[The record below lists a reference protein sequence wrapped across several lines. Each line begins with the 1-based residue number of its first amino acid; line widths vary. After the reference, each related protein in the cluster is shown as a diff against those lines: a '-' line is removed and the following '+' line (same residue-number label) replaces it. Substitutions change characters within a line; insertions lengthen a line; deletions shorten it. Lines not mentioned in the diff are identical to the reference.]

1 MISIVQTLLKAMTE
15 HQPNKGKCSGRERI
29 IQATKILAG
38 ERPFDDITIEEIIK
52 TAELSRPAFYYHFTG
67 GKEELRAELV
77 HRGLLDDMP
86 TQNTRLAI
94 LEAAVRIFA
103 RSGVSAAT
111 LEDIAA
117 EAGVTRGTLCWHFHS
132 KDDLVSAII
141 KHYGPHSILG
151 PIVDQIEQ
159 DLQNGV
165 ELDDESII
173 RRLAEGF
180 YDAFA
185 AQGDFARLAILL
197 IYTHPQAAHVL
208 ADMVAKGRKR
218 LTEYVRQRQEAGYFC
233 KHIDP
238 SLFVQV
244 IAMIFAMRAIGRGLN
259 DLLPFSHLSREEIID
274 QLVSLLLYGM
284 VQRDQFPKDETRVAL

>member
-1 MISIVQTLLKAMTE
+1 MTE
-15 HQPNKGKCSGRERI
+15 RQLDKGKCSGRERI
-29 IQATKILAG
+29 IQATKTLAG

-165 ELDDESII
+165 QLDDESII

>member
-1 MISIVQTLLKAMTE
+1 MTE
-15 HQPNKGKCSGRERI
+15 HQLDKGKCSGKERI
-29 IQATKILAG
+29 IQATKTLAG

-77 HRGLLDDMP
+77 HRGLVDDMP
-86 TQNTRLAI
+86 TQNTHLAI

-165 ELDDESII
+165 QLDDESII

-238 SLFVQV
+238 GLFVQV

-284 VQRDQFPKDETRVAL
+284 VQRDQFPTDETRVTL

>member
-1 MISIVQTLLKAMTE
+1 MTE
-15 HQPNKGKCSGRERI
+15 HQLDKGKCSGKERI
-29 IQATKILAG
+29 IQATKTLAG

-52 TAELSRPAFYYHFTG
+52 TAELSRPAFYYHFTE

-77 HRGLLDDMP
+77 RRGLLDDIP
-86 TQNTRLAI
+86 TQDTRLAI

-103 RSGVSAAT
+103 RSGVSAAP

-141 KHYGPHSILG
+141 KHYGPHSLLG

-165 ELDDESII
+165 QLDDESII

-238 SLFVQV
+238 GLFVQV

-259 DLLPFSHLSREEIID
+259 DLLPFSHLSPEEIID
-274 QLVSLLLYGM
+274 QLVSSLLHSMLSP
-284 VQRDQFPKDETRVAL
+284 DQSPTTETRVAP

>member
-1 MISIVQTLLKAMTE
+1 MTE
-15 HQPNKGKCSGRERI
+15 HQLDKGKCSGRERI

-111 LEDIAA
+111 LEDIAS

-165 ELDDESII
+165 QLDDESII

-284 VQRDQFPKDETRVAL
+284 VQRDQFPTDETRVAP

>member
-1 MISIVQTLLKAMTE
+1 MTE
-15 HQPNKGKCSGRERI
+15 HQLDKGKCSGRERI

-86 TQNTRLAI
+86 TQNTHLAI

-159 DLQNGV
+159 DLQNGIQ
-165 ELDDESII
+165 LDDESII

-218 LTEYVRQRQEAGYFC
+218 LTEYVRQRQEAGYFR

-238 SLFVQV
+238 NLFVQV

-284 VQRDQFPKDETRVAL
+284 VERNQFPTDETRVAP

>member
-1 MISIVQTLLKAMTE
+1 MTE
-15 HQPNKGKCSGRERI
+15 HQLDKGKCSGRERI

-141 KHYGPHSILG
+141 KHYGPHSILS

-159 DLQNGV
+159 DLQKGV
-165 ELDDESII
+165 QLDDESII

-218 LTEYVRQRQEAGYFC
+218 LTEYVHQRQEAGYFR

-284 VQRDQFPKDETRVAL
+284 VQRDQFPKDEPRVAP

>member
-1 MISIVQTLLKAMTE
+1 MTE
-15 HQPNKGKCSGRERI
+15 HQLDKGKCSGKERI
-29 IQATKILAG
+29 IQATKTLAG

-86 TQNTRLAI
+86 TQNTHLAI

-141 KHYGPHSILG
+141 KHYGPHSLLG

-159 DLQNGV
+159 DLQEGV
-165 ELDDESII
+165 QLDDASII

-218 LTEYVRQRQEAGYFC
+218 LTEYVRQRQEAGYFR

-238 SLFVQV
+238 GLFVQV

-259 DLLPFSHLSREEIID
+259 NLLPFSHLSREEIID

-284 VQRDQFPKDETRVAL
+284 VQRDQFPTDETRVAP

>member
-1 MISIVQTLLKAMTE
+1 MTE
-15 HQPNKGKCSGRERI
+15 HQLDKGKCSGRERI

-141 KHYGPHSILG
+141 KHYGPHSI
-151 PIVDQIEQ
+151 
-159 DLQNGV
+159 
-165 ELDDESII
+165 
-173 RRLAEGF
+173 AEGF

-274 QLVSLLLYGM
+274 QLVSLLLYGL

>member
-1 MISIVQTLLKAMTE
+1 MTE
-15 HQPNKGKCSGRERI
+15 HQLDKGKCSGRERI
-29 IQATKILAG
+29 IQATKTLAG

-86 TQNTRLAI
+86 TQNTHLAI

-165 ELDDESII
+165 QLDDESII

-218 LTEYVRQRQEAGYFC
+218 LTEYVGQRQEAGYFC

-238 SLFVQV
+238 GLFVQV

-274 QLVSLLLYGM
+274 QLVSLLLYGL

>member
-1 MISIVQTLLKAMTE
+1 MTE
-15 HQPNKGKCSGRERI
+15 HQLDKGKCSGRERI
-29 IQATKILAG
+29 IQATKTLAG

-86 TQNTRLAI
+86 TQNTHLAI

-159 DLQNGV
+159 DLQEGAQ
-165 ELDDESII
+165 LDDESII

-218 LTEYVRQRQEAGYFC
+218 LTEYVGQRQEAGYFC

-238 SLFVQV
+238 GLFVQV

-284 VQRDQFPKDETRVAL
+284 VQRDQFPTDETRVAP

>member
-1 MISIVQTLLKAMTE
+1 MTE
-15 HQPNKGKCSGRERI
+15 HQLDKGKCSGRERI

-141 KHYGPHSILG
+141 KHYGPHSILS

-165 ELDDESII
+165 QLDDESII

-218 LTEYVRQRQEAGYFC
+218 LTEYVRQRQEAGYFR

-238 SLFVQV
+238 GLFVQV

-284 VQRDQFPKDETRVAL
+284 VHRDQFPKDEPRVAP

>member
-1 MISIVQTLLKAMTE
+1 MTE
-15 HQPNKGKCSGRERI
+15 HQLDKGKCSGRERI
-29 IQATKILAG
+29 IQATKTLAG
-38 ERPFDDITIEEIIK
+38 ERPFDD
-52 TAELSRPAFYYHFTG
+52 HFTG

-86 TQNTRLAI
+86 TQNTHLAI

-159 DLQNGV
+159 DLQEGV
-165 ELDDESII
+165 QLDDASII

-218 LTEYVRQRQEAGYFC
+218 LTEYVGQRQEAGYFC

-238 SLFVQV
+238 GLFVQV

-259 DLLPFSHLSREEIID
+259 NLLPFSHLSREEIID

-284 VQRDQFPKDETRVAL
+284 VQRDQFPTDETRVAP

>member
-1 MISIVQTLLKAMTE
+1 MAEQYSY
-15 HQPNKGKCSGRERI
+15 KGKCTGRERL
-29 IQATKILAG
+29 IQATKILTE
-38 ERPFDDITIEEIIK
+38 ERPFDDITIEDIIK

-86 TQNTRLAI
+86 TQNTHLAI

-165 ELDDESII
+165 QLDDESII

-197 IYTHPQAAHVL
+197 IYTHPQAADVL
-208 ADMVAKGRKR
+208 ADMIIKGRKR
-218 LTEYVRQRQEAGYFC
+218 LTEYVSKRQEEGYFC
-233 KHIDP
+233 KQIDP
-238 SLFVQV
+238 GLCVRV
-244 IAMIFAMRAIGRGLN
+244 IAMFFAMRAVERGLT
-259 DLLPFSHLSREEIID
+259 DRVPFSDLSREEIVD

-284 VQRDQFPKDETRVAL
+284 MQRDQSPTD

>member
-1 MISIVQTLLKAMTE
+1 MTE
-15 HQPNKGKCSGRERI
+15 HQPDKGKCRGRERI
-29 IQATKILAG
+29 IQATKMLAG

-52 TAELSRPAFYYHFTG
+52 AAELSRPAFYYHFTG

-77 HRGLLDDMP
+77 RRGLLDDIP
-86 TQNTRLAI
+86 TQ
-94 LEAAVRIFA
+94 
-103 RSGVSAAT
+103 
-111 LEDIAA
+111 A
-117 EAGVTRGTLCWHFHS
+117 EAGVTRGTLSWHFHS

-141 KHYGPHSILG
+141 KHYGPHSILR
-151 PIVDQIEQ
+151 PVIDQIEQ

-165 ELDDESII
+165 ELDDASII

-208 ADMVAKGRKR
+208 ADMIIKGRKR
-218 LTEYVRQRQEAGYFC
+218 LTEYVRKRQEEGYFC

-238 SLFVQV
+238 GLFVQV
-244 IAMIFAMRAIGRGLN
+244 IAMFFAMRAVGRGLN
-259 DLLPFSHLSREEIID
+259 DLLPLSHLSREEIID
-274 QLVSLLLYGM
+274 QLVSLLLYGI
-284 VQRDQFPKDETRVAL
+284 VQRDQVPKGETKAAS

>member
-1 MISIVQTLLKAMTE
+1 MTE
-15 HQPNKGKCSGRERI
+15 HQLDKGKCSGRERI
-29 IQATKILAG
+29 IQATKTLAG

-86 TQNTRLAI
+86 TQNTHLAI

-159 DLQNGV
+159 DLQEGAQ
-165 ELDDESII
+165 LDDASII

-238 SLFVQV
+238 GLFVQV

-284 VQRDQFPKDETRVAL
+284 VQRDQFPTDETRVAP

>member
-1 MISIVQTLLKAMTE
+1 MTE
-15 HQPNKGKCSGRERI
+15 HQLDKGKCSGRERI

-86 TQNTRLAI
+86 TQNTHLAI

-165 ELDDESII
+165 QLDDESII

-197 IYTHPQAAHVL
+197 IYTHPQAAQVL

-238 SLFVQV
+238 GLFVQV

-259 DLLPFSHLSREEIID
+259 DLLPFSHLSREEIVD

-284 VQRDQFPKDETRVAL
+284 VQRDQIPTDETRGAP

>member
-1 MISIVQTLLKAMTE
+1 MTE
-15 HQPNKGKCSGRERI
+15 HQLDKGKCSGRERI
-29 IQATKILAG
+29 IQATKTLAG

-86 TQNTRLAI
+86 TQNTHLAI

-141 KHYGPHSILG
+141 KHYGPHSLLG

-165 ELDDESII
+165 QLDDESII

-238 SLFVQV
+238 GLFVQV

-284 VQRDQFPKDETRVAL
+284 VQRDQFPTDETRVAP

>member
-1 MISIVQTLLKAMTE
+1 MTE
-15 HQPNKGKCSGRERI
+15 HQPDKGKCRGRERI
-29 IQATKILAG
+29 IQATKMLAG

-52 TAELSRPAFYYHFTG
+52 AAELSRPAFYYHFTG
-67 GKEELRAELV
+67 GKEDLRAELV
-77 HRGLLDDMP
+77 RRGLLDDIP
-86 TQNTRLAI
+86 TQDTRLAI
-94 LEAAVRIFA
+94 LDAAVRIFA
-103 RSGVSAAT
+103 RSGVSAAP

-117 EAGVTRGTLCWHFHS
+117 EAGVTRGTLSWHFHS

-141 KHYGPHSILG
+141 KHYGPHSILR
-151 PIVDQIEQ
+151 PVIDQIEQ

-165 ELDDESII
+165 ELDDASII

-208 ADMVAKGRKR
+208 ADMIIKGRKR
-218 LTEYVRQRQEAGYFC
+218 LTEYVRKRQEEGYFC

-238 SLFVQV
+238 GLFVQV
-244 IAMIFAMRAIGRGLN
+244 IAMFFAMRAVGRGLN
-259 DLLPFSHLSREEIID
+259 DLLPLSHLSREEIID
-274 QLVSLLLYGM
+274 QLVSLLLYGI
-284 VQRDQFPKDETRVAL
+284 VQRDQVPKGETKAAS

>member
-1 MISIVQTLLKAMTE
+1 MTE
-15 HQPNKGKCSGRERI
+15 HQLDKGKCSGRERI

-111 LEDIAA
+111 LEDIAS

-165 ELDDESII
+165 QLDDESII

-284 VQRDQFPKDETRVAL
+284 VQRDQFPKDETRVTL

>member
-1 MISIVQTLLKAMTE
+1 MNE
-15 HQPNKGKCSGRERI
+15 HHSDKGKCSGRERL
-29 IQATKILAG
+29 IQATKMLAG

-77 HRGLLDDMP
+77 HQGLLDDLP
-86 TQNTRLAI
+86 AQDTHLAI

-111 LEDIAA
+111 LEDIAV

-141 KHYGPHSILG
+141 KHYGPHSILA
-151 PIVDQIEQ
+151 PIIDQIEE

-165 ELDDESII
+165 QLDDPGII

-180 YDAFA
+180 YDAFT

-197 IYTHPQAAHVL
+197 IYTHPQAAQVL
-208 ADMVAKGRKR
+208 ADMIAKGRKR
-218 LTEYVRQRQEAGYFC
+218 LTEYVRQRQEAGYFR
-233 KHIDP
+233 KQIDP
-238 SLFVQV
+238 GLFVQV

-284 VQRDQFPKDETRVAL
+284 VQHDQFSKNETGAAP

>member
-1 MISIVQTLLKAMTE
+1 MTE
-15 HQPNKGKCSGRERI
+15 HQLDKGKCSGKERI
-29 IQATKILAG
+29 IQATKTLAG

-86 TQNTRLAI
+86 TQNTHLAI

-141 KHYGPHSILG
+141 KHYGPHSLLG

-165 ELDDESII
+165 QLDDESII

-238 SLFVQV
+238 GLFVQV